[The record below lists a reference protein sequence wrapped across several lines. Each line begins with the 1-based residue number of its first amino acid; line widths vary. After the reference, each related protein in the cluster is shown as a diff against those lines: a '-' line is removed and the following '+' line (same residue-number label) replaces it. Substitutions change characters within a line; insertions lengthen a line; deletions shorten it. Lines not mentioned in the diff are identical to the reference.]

1 MSKEETH
8 STNRCLPM
16 KTLRR
21 GFVRMVRIII
31 MSPEDIEKM
40 NSTDGMIFAN
50 TRYGASIN
58 LVTGEAT
65 VFPWCICNK
74 CRFNPSKSR
83 LAWCSDYPRV
93 ERYCWKFREKEER
106 EANCET

>member
-1 MSKEETH
+1 MSKEE
-8 STNRCLPM
+8 LIAQIDDAM
-16 KTLRR
+16 KTLRKSR
-21 GFVRMVRIII
+21 ENGPIII

-40 NSTDGMIFAN
+40 NSTDGIIFAN

-65 VFPWCICNK
+65 VYPWCVCNK

-93 ERYCWKFREKEER
+93 ERYCWKFREKEE
-106 EANCET
+106 ESE